1 VLKII
6 NFLWYVIMKEDY
18 LVKNLV
24 EKIGNLLPF
33 DTEDISLEFKE
44 SLKPLIES
52 SFQKLKIITK
62 EEFELQLVRL
72 ERLEKRV
79 GMLEVDLNK
88 VNKL

>member
-1 VLKII
+1 
-6 NFLWYVIMKEDY
+6 MKEDY

-62 EEFELQLVRL
+62 EEFELKLVRL

-88 VNKL
+88 VSKL

>member
-1 VLKII
+1 
-6 NFLWYVIMKEDY
+6 MKEDY

-44 SLKPLIES
+44 SLKPLIKS
-52 SFQKLKIITK
+52 SFQKMKIITK

-79 GMLEVDLNK
+79 ECWK
-88 VNKL
+88 SI

>member
-1 VLKII
+1 
-6 NFLWYVIMKEDY
+6 MKEDY

-24 EKIGNLLPF
+24 EKIGNILPF

>member
-1 VLKII
+1 
-6 NFLWYVIMKEDY
+6 MKEDY

-52 SFQKLKIITK
+52 SFQKMKVITK

>member
-1 VLKII
+1 
-6 NFLWYVIMKEDY
+6 MKEDY

-52 SFQKLKIITK
+52 SFQKMKIITK

>member
-1 VLKII
+1 
-6 NFLWYVIMKEDY
+6 MKEDY
-18 LVKNLV
+18 LVKNLA

-52 SFQKLKIITK
+52 SFQKMKIITK

>member
-1 VLKII
+1 
-6 NFLWYVIMKEDY
+6 MKEDY

>member
-1 VLKII
+1 
-6 NFLWYVIMKEDY
+6 MKEDY

-44 SLKPLIES
+44 SLKPLIKS
-52 SFQKLKIITK
+52 SFQKMKIITK

>member
-1 VLKII
+1 
-6 NFLWYVIMKEDY
+6 MKEDY

-33 DTEDISLEFKE
+33 ETKDISFEFKE
-44 SLKPLIES
+44 NLKPLIES

-62 EEFELQLVRL
+62 DEFEIQLVRL

-79 GMLEVDLNK
+79 EMLEVDLNK

>member
-1 VLKII
+1 
-6 NFLWYVIMKEDY
+6 MKEDY

-52 SFQKLKIITK
+52 SFQKMKIITK
-62 EEFELQLVRL
+62 EEFCSVYKFYLKFSSNQILP
-72 ERLEKRV
+72 KN
-79 GMLEVDLNK
+79 M
-88 VNKL
+88 KL

>member
-1 VLKII
+1 M
-6 NFLWYVIMKEDY
+6 MKEDY

>member
-1 VLKII
+1 
-6 NFLWYVIMKEDY
+6 MREDY

-52 SFQKLKIITK
+52 SFQKMKIITK

>member
-1 VLKII
+1 
-6 NFLWYVIMKEDY
+6 MKEDY

-52 SFQKLKIITK
+52 SFQKMKIITK

-72 ERLEKRV
+72 ERLEKRIE
-79 GMLEVDLNK
+79 MLEVDLNK

>member
-1 VLKII
+1 
-6 NFLWYVIMKEDY
+6 MKEDY

-52 SFQKLKIITK
+52 SFQKMKVITK
-62 EEFELQLVRL
+62 EKFELQLVRL
-72 ERLEKRV
+72 ERLEKE
-79 GMLEVDLNK
+79 LECWK
-88 VNKL
+88 SI

>member
-1 VLKII
+1 
-6 NFLWYVIMKEDY
+6 MKEDY

-33 DTEDISLEFKE
+33 DTEDISFEFKE

-79 GMLEVDLNK
+79 EMLEVDLNK

>member
-1 VLKII
+1 
-6 NFLWYVIMKEDY
+6 MKEDY

-62 EEFELQLVRL
+62 EEFELKLVRL

>member
-1 VLKII
+1 
-6 NFLWYVIMKEDY
+6 MKEDY

-52 SFQKLKIITK
+52 SFQKMKIITK

-79 GMLEVDLNK
+79 EIMEESLNK
-88 VNKL
+88 VNTL